1 MIILDFISIFYK
13 LYYFYLLL
21 RSLLFLFRFKYKIKY
36 IFILTFKN
44 NYRNIKEITF
54 INEKKLIIIKRNNI

>member
-21 RSLLFLFRFKYKIKY
+21 RLLLFLFKFKYKVRLILIFTLKSNY
-36 IFILTFKN
+36 YNIEEIIFINK
-44 NYRNIKEITF
+44 RE
-54 INEKKLIIIKRNNI
+54 LIIIKRNNI

>member
-21 RSLLFLFRFKYKIKY
+21 RLLLFLFKFKYKIKLIL
-36 IFILTFKN
+36 IFTLKN
-44 NYRNIKEITF
+44 NYRNINEIVF
-54 INEKKLIIIKRNNI
+54 VNKKN